1 MCVTILCSA
10 KERGICISA
19 NIPLNSVVKTNA
31 IAIISDAIKQNTSKH
46 GAHELR
52 HNQTPTNN
60 VEATCLLTHILAKF
74 LLTAIHIEI

>member
-46 GAHELR
+46 GAHEL
-52 HNQTPTNN
+52 QKTPF
-60 VEATCLLTHILAKF
+60 H
-74 LLTAIHIEI
+74 